1 MGHFDTPLH
10 HLGLNLNFKEVR
22 NDQVPFKNSRGS
34 HRIKNVAQINS
45 IVLCFDP
52 FFSFKFQV
60 NDSIQR
66 QEGILKEMTEVN
78 GKFLGEKG
86 GKDNG
91 NARDDMLKKLAAAH
105 DAFFEL
111 QKHLQEGTK
120 FYNDL
125 TQLLVTF
132 QNKVSVTYLIRMRFR
147 F

>member
-1 MGHFDTPLH
+1 MGHFGPLTLH
-10 HLGLNLNFKEVR
+10 GLGLHLIFKEVR
-22 NDQVPFKNSRGS
+22 NDQVPVKISS
-34 HRIKNVAQINS
+34 VSYRIKNVAQINF

-52 FFSFKFQV
+52 FFLSLKFQV

-132 QNKVSVTYLIRMRFR
+132 QNKVSVNYLIRMKF
-147 F
+147 